1 MNDASQFSRSPQ
13 IVGSLVEDE
22 YILMSI
28 DAGEFYTI
36 DGPAAHIWQVLEQP
50 QTLAAL
56 IAELM
61 DAFEVDAQTCRAD
74 TVEMLAEMLDQKLIR
89 QDG

>member
-1 MNDASQFSRSPQ
+1 MNDVTQFSRSPK

-22 YILMSI
+22 YILMSV

-36 DGPAAHIWQVLEQP
+36 DGPAAHIWQMLEEP
-50 QTLAAL
+50 QTVATL
-56 IAELM
+56 IDGLM

-74 TVEMLAEMLDQKLIR
+74 TAEMLAEMLDQKLIQ